1 MNTDTNAI
9 DTRGIDTN
17 AIDSRQSVPLILT
30 NGVNPVLNSKQV
42 ENRSSW
48 KKSPLPPTVST
59 KVASDLLE
67 SLWCK
72 DAFGVMLAR
81 VQVLGTEVQFLLTQ
95 LTC

>member
-1 MNTDTNAI
+1 MLQMNTDTNAI

-30 NGVNPVLNSKQV
+30 NGVNPGPEQQAGRKQGFLK
-42 ENRSSW
+42 E
-48 KKSPLPPTVST
+48 KSPSP